1 VGGSRKKI
9 TGLKSAAWGS
19 GPYKLSWKPKSIN
32 AISQGVGIEKD
43 DKKLR

>member
-9 TGLKSAAWGS
+9 TGLKSGAWGS

-43 DKKLR
+43 DEA